1 VVKQTRTMAPVKHY
15 LDYNE
20 RYTLGLKYD
29 PASKKLTAEMTTRS
43 APNPRFMAN
52 VKRLLSVEQHG
63 DSFTLKLG
71 DEPIGTYHAQADGT
85 LTLDPKTYRPLT
97 VSETRR
103 MGTFYGSHAEL
114 YPHTDK
120 ALAEKA
126 KTAVTTDFHTHSSGQ
141 ITADGLIEIAKAHDV
156 YYPVHLL
163 KEAGIKIE
171 IDSELDKLAKKV
183 PRIPFPPLEPQTID
197 NEREPTEVLAVPL
210 AKLKQSDIAKLA
222 LKMQMPMDAQA
233 TYSEM
238 ENDAY
243 RFRYPITKQKGIL
256 KDSLKKVA
264 SEYAKQ
270 GIHYAEI
277 AYVGLDEKD
286 LFRNL
291 HEAMAEMEA
300 ENKSTPGKYANL
312 RFLVGLPRNWSI
324 NKIRNSLDTIKLL
337 ARSPYITGIDLL
349 GYETNKTADF
359 MEALDEFAAWAEK
372 NQPNFIF
379 RAHAG
384 ENDKNLANVR
394 EFLKLTS
401 HHHLRTR
408 IGHGLYGM
416 DDKETLDLA
425 AEMCADRNNPLLTLE
440 FNPDSNIALNNV
452 DDIRQIPFASIRSRD
467 IPFVIGSDSAGTY
480 GTDARQLGLAGMYGG
495 LNSAGFD
502 ALKHHQQRLV
512 AQQNAE
518 AQRKIAKI
526 PGWETAEGRQHFINQ
541 VVGDL
546 VINKPMH
553 PESDEKPDFSA
564 KRKDLKDK
572 GVLVTEDD
580 VAKPNIMGARK
591 PIAIVG
597 ASGSTWKRIPA
608 QQQHDISVAMDMV
621 IHAIDPEKAYIV
633 QGRSKADGLG
643 KLLRE
648 SIKRLNNGTGD
659 AASPPLKTLGIIAE
673 PQYDRQETFGNLT
686 HLIEVNKLLQVA
698 DKIVDHVVSN
708 NGALIAAGGAA
719 FTRDIILKADRRME
733 EKDKGAL
740 MLMDC
745 PDACT
750 SIGASGEKSRVLH
763 EQYRVVD
770 GKQIITNLFNLYP
783 EIFPKGFNPQKE
795 GVLKDL
801 EDAAKGRVGKYRM
814 DTPEPDGHMVTGGE
828 TVSVQHGKEG
838 GGAK

>member
-1 VVKQTRTMAPVKHY
+1 VVKQTRTMATVKHL

-20 RYTLGLKYD
+20 RYALGLNYD
-29 PASKKLTAEMTTRS
+29 PATKKLTAEMTTRS

-71 DEPIGTYHAQADGT
+71 SEPIGTYHAQTDGS
-85 LTLDPKTYRPLT
+85 LTLDPATYRPLT

-103 MGTFYGSHAEL
+103 MGTFYDSHAEL

-141 ITADGLIEIAKAHDV
+141 ISADGLIKIATSKEHNV

-163 KEAGIKIE
+163 KEAGINP
-171 IDSELDKLAKKV
+171 DLTGAKKV
-183 PRIPFPPLEPQTID
+183 PRILFPPLEPQIID
-197 NEREPTEVLAVPL
+197 GEKAPSEVLAVPL
-210 AKLKQSDIAKLA
+210 ASLSKSDIAKLA

-256 KDSLKKVA
+256 KDSLKEVA
-264 SEYAKQ
+264 REYAAQ
-270 GIHYAEI
+270 GITYAEI
-277 AYVGLDEKD
+277 AYVGLDNKD
-286 LFRNL
+286 LFKNL
-291 HEAMAEMEA
+291 HEAMAEIEA
-300 ENKSTPGKYANL
+300 ENKATPGKYANL
-312 RFLVGLPRNWSI
+312 RFLVGLPRNWPI
-324 NKIRNSLDTIKLL
+324 DQIKDTLENIKVM
-337 ARSPYITGIDLL
+337 AKSPYIAGIDLL
-349 GYETNKTADF
+349 GYETNKTAEF
-359 MEALDEFAAWAEK
+359 MTALDGFAAWAEK
-372 NQPNFIF
+372 EQPDFIF

-401 HHHLRTR
+401 RHDLRTR

-425 AEMCADRNNPLLTLE
+425 AKMSADPKNPLLTLE

-452 DDIRQIPFASIRSRD
+452 DDIRQIPFASIRSRG

-480 GTDARQLGLAGMYGG
+480 GTDAKQLGLAGMYGG
-495 LNSAGFD
+495 LDSAGFD
-502 ALKHHQQRLV
+502 ALKQHQTHLV
-512 AQQNAE
+512 QMQDATAHKKAQS
-518 AQRKIAKI
+518 I
-526 PGWETAEGRQHFINQ
+526 PGWDDHTTRSTFIAELAEKMKVIDPKSYATANPEHDAAREALKAHGTLIAEG
-541 VVGDL
+541 
-546 VINKPMH
+546 
-553 PESDEKPDFSA
+553 
-564 KRKDLKDK
+564 
-572 GVLVTEDD
+572 D

-608 QQQHDISVAMDMV
+608 QQQHDISVAIDMV
-621 IHAIDPEKAYIV
+621 IHAINPEKAYIV

-648 SIKRLNNGTGD
+648 SINTLNNGGTGN
-659 AASPPLKTLGIIAE
+659 AASAPLKTLGIIAE
-673 PQYDRQETFGNLT
+673 PQYTRQETFGNLT
-686 HLIEVNKLLQVA
+686 HLIEVDKGLLQVA
-698 DKIVDHVVSN
+698 DKIVDHVVGN
-708 NGALIAAGGAA
+708 NGVVIAAGGAA

-733 EKDKGAL
+733 DKNKGAL

-745 PDACT
+745 QEGCD
-750 SIGASGEKSRVLH
+750 SIGASGEKSRMLNPH
-763 EQYRVVD
+763 YRVVD

-783 EIFPKGFNPQKE
+783 DIFPAGFDPKQP
-795 GVLKDL
+795 GVLENL
-801 EDAAKGRVGKYRM
+801 EKAAKERVGKYGM
-814 DTPEPDGHMVTGGE
+814 DTPDPDGQMVTGGE
-828 TVSVQHGKEG
+828 TVSHNLGKDG
-838 GGAK
+838 GGK